1 MNTAVI
7 MRNSKAR
14 TFLYVL
20 LACAMMFTVFLL
32 SSTHTKL
39 KETQESHEKCQQQRD
54 SLSAQLQVVY
64 EHKSRLE
71 KTLQT
76 ETLERKKADEALQ
89 LSRDEWERDKKGVQ
103 SKADQLERKLEE
115 MDKSHQE
122 EFGNLKSSYN
132 SLQQEKEKLEA
143 DLARHVVLLQQ
154 ERDAHVSLNRE
165 IAELRDLK
173 LKGDVALDT
182 EVKKMRSQ
190 LETCHSEQNLL
201 QAAIQQLKSVQRP
214 GIAPQIPDTEKLQD
228 HAASNVQRA
237 QVVGSAEVGAVLP
250 KSEAKEAGGAQK
262 YGEQNQQFGA
272 ESPPRKQKDAK
283 AGDGVNGGILGA
295 LPVAKRLEVNE
306 QVAAPA
312 VAKPSST
319 TTTTSTMRPA
329 QALGDGAVIPQGAA
343 PPLRDNLHVQFKSP
357 QNPIQLEVAKQP
369 AEMPVEQPGQQI
381 AQPAVPQL
389 PKPALPS
396 VEAALQKSVAPKAP
410 KALGV
415 GQADKD
421 LSDQEQPPLQAPEN
435 ENGDGDEAIAAPKKQ
450 EAAAGH
456 ADGNKEMQVRPP
468 VAKPAHGEAG
478 DHQVAAGGDS
488 VPVLGAAPDV
498 EVPPKPVNGEAA
510 QAKKGNAPAR
520 GHEENLLWGGHRNGA
535 AWQGGR
541 QAEEDNQEYV
551 NPAKDDDAAE
561 DQEDDGP
568 FGAAGDAAQGK
579 HFPDAAD
586 FDDQAA
592 EGDVQQP
599 NHGREEGMMVNP
611 K

>member
-1 MNTAVI
+1 
-7 MRNSKAR
+7 
-14 TFLYVL
+14 
-20 LACAMMFTVFLL
+20 
-32 SSTHTKL
+32 
-39 KETQESHEKCQQQRD
+39 
-54 SLSAQLQVVY
+54 
-64 EHKSRLE
+64 
-71 KTLQT
+71 
-76 ETLERKKADEALQ
+76 
-89 LSRDEWERDKKGVQ
+89 
-103 SKADQLERKLEE
+103 
-115 MDKSHQE
+115 
-122 EFGNLKSSYN
+122 
-132 SLQQEKEKLEA
+132 
-143 DLARHVVLLQQ
+143 
-154 ERDAHVSLNRE
+154 
-165 IAELRDLK
+165 
-173 LKGDVALDT
+173 
-182 EVKKMRSQ
+182 MRSSDSASAVEHSTALRKVAVSAPMSSRKQ
-190 LETCHSEQNLL
+190 APNADAALVSSLIGRQCQPNPFLKCLCVTPGGGKTSRVRTYSGALLCETS
-201 QAAIQQLKSVQRP
+201 
-214 GIAPQIPDTEKLQD
+214 
-228 HAASNVQRA
+228 
-237 QVVGSAEVGAVLP
+237 
-250 KSEAKEAGGAQK
+250 
-262 YGEQNQQFGA
+262 
-272 ESPPRKQKDAK
+272 QKDAK
-283 AGDGVNGGILGA
+283 AGDGVNSGILGA
-295 LPVAKRLEVNE
+295 LPVAKRPEVNE

-312 VAKPSST
+312 VAKSSST

-343 PPLRDNLHVQFKSP
+343 PPLKDNLHVQFKSP

-410 KALGV
+410 KAPGV

-435 ENGDGDEAIAAPKKQ
+435 GDGQDEAIAAPKKQ
-450 EAAAGH
+450 EAAAGN
-456 ADGNKEMQVRPP
+456 ADNNKEMQVRPP
-468 VAKPAHGEAG
+468 VAKAAHGEAG

>member
-154 ERDAHVSLNRE
+154 ERDAHLSLNRE

-201 QAAIQQLKSVQRP
+201 RAAVQQLKS
-214 GIAPQIPDTEKLQD
+214 APQIPDTEKLQD
-228 HAASNVQRA
+228 HAASNLQRA

-250 KSEAKEAGGAQK
+250 KSEAKLGRS
-262 YGEQNQQFGA
+262 EQPKGHHDA
-272 ESPPRKQKDAK
+272 HPRY
-283 AGDGVNGGILGA
+283 
-295 LPVAKRLEVNE
+295 
-306 QVAAPA
+306 QV
-312 VAKPSST
+312 
-319 TTTTSTMRPA
+319 
-329 QALGDGAVIPQGAA
+329 A
-343 PPLRDNLHVQFKSP
+343 PPLRPP
-357 QNPIQLEVAKQP
+357 QMSAPSAPHWAGGVRQP
-369 AEMPVEQPGQQI
+369 V
-381 AQPAVPQL
+381 PAVVPRSRFE
-389 PKPALPS
+389 PRD
-396 VEAALQKSVAPKAP
+396 AAVRFDPRNRDHLV
-410 KALGV
+410 
-415 GQADKD
+415 QAFM
-421 LSDQEQPPLQAPEN
+421 
-435 ENGDGDEAIAAPKKQ
+435 AA
-450 EAAAGH
+450 
-456 ADGNKEMQVRPP
+456 N
-468 VAKPAHGEAG
+468 
-478 DHQVAAGGDS
+478 
-488 VPVLGAAPDV
+488 
-498 EVPPKPVNGEAA
+498 
-510 QAKKGNAPAR
+510 
-520 GHEENLLWGGHRNGA
+520 GGHRQEEYQLAAPNFGADSGNHNAAVVHHDESA
-535 AWQGGR
+535 AWHNR
-541 QAEEDNQEYV
+541 L
-551 NPAKDDDAAE
+551 
-561 DQEDDGP
+561 
-568 FGAAGDAAQGK
+568 
-579 HFPDAAD
+579 
-586 FDDQAA
+586 
-592 EGDVQQP
+592 
-599 NHGREEGMMVNP
+599 
-611 K
+611 

>member
-1 MNTAVI
+1 MD
-7 MRNSKAR
+7 RK
-14 TFLYVL
+14 
-20 LACAMMFTVFLL
+20 
-32 SSTHTKL
+32 
-39 KETQESHEKCQQQRD
+39 
-54 SLSAQLQVVY
+54 SADCLFQ
-64 EHKSRLE
+64 
-71 KTLQT
+71 
-76 ETLERKKADEALQ
+76 
-89 LSRDEWERDKKGVQ
+89 
-103 SKADQLERKLEE
+103 
-115 MDKSHQE
+115 
-122 EFGNLKSSYN
+122 
-132 SLQQEKEKLEA
+132 
-143 DLARHVVLLQQ
+143 
-154 ERDAHVSLNRE
+154 
-165 IAELRDLK
+165 
-173 LKGDVALDT
+173 
-182 EVKKMRSQ
+182 SQ

-201 QAAIQQLKSVQRP
+201 RAAVQQLKSVQGQ

-272 ESPPRKQKDAK
+272 ESPPRKEKDAK
-283 AGDGVNGGILGA
+283 AGDGVNSGILGA
-295 LPVAKRLEVNE
+295 LPVAKGPEVNE

-343 PPLRDNLHVQFKSP
+343 PPLKDNLHVQFKSP

-396 VEAALQKSVAPKAP
+396 VEAALQKSVVPKAP
-410 KALGV
+410 KAPGV
-415 GQADKD
+415 GQANK
-421 LSDQEQPPLQAPEN
+421 Q
-435 ENGDGDEAIAAPKKQ
+435 DEAIAAPKKQ
-450 EAAAGH
+450 EVAAGN

-468 VAKPAHGEAG
+468 VAKAAHGEAG

-510 QAKKGNAPAR
+510 QAKRGNAPAR

-551 NPAKDDDAAE
+551 NPAKDDAAE